1 MTHSPLPW
9 RIENHYSS
17 CAAIKGANG
26 EMITGYRDGEL
37 FEMEEDD
44 AILAVTAVNAHAALV
59 AALEACRDHI
69 IGTTGSRA
77 GSDSEEMVK
86 EANAALELARKGGA

>member
-9 RIENHYSS
+9 RVESS
-17 CAAIKGANG
+17 PQYHEYPDIIDANG
-26 EMITGYRDGEL
+26 KEVIRAYEATPIDR
-37 FEMEEDD
+37 DD
-44 AILAVTAVNAHAALV
+44 AILAVTSVNAHAALV

-69 IGTTGSRA
+69 IGTTGARA
-77 GSDSEEMVK
+77 GSDSEAMVQ